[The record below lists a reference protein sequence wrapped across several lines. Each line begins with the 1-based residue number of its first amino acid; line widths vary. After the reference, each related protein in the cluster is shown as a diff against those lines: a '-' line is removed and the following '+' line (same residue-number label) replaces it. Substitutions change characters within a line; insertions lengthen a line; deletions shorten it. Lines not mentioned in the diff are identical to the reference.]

1 MEYLRPEGDNVPRES
16 YLIIHKD
23 HLLSAGSVNS
33 GAEMAT
39 IFLARF
45 LAKAGRNVVV
55 AGMLDCPEVSYDGV
69 QFWDLGPDFNAG
81 KALKRMSEL
90 GSYHLISAGR
100 ALPLMLSREDPSC
113 LSRTLITHDR
123 AGNDIGIK
131 PEVLCRVA
139 DHVICVSHAQAEV
152 FKGAGADPAKVAVI
166 HNGADLD
173 LFAPADPEKRD
184 YRKLVFVGALVQ
196 DKGIHVLINSFA
208 RLKSQFP
215 DITLDVFGSSGLWG
229 REKMF
234 DEEQIQKSLP
244 GIVFHGKTPQ
254 VRIAE
259 AYSRAG
265 ICVIPSIWFDPF
277 PLVSLEAQVTGCPVV
292 AFNVG
297 GLGEGMIPGKTG
309 VLLDEITEDALT
321 RCLAELLNSPER
333 LKQMSRD
340 AIEFA
345 RKTFTWTRFVDRIT
359 ALCET
364 KSDSRRPSSEAAG
377 ITEGRIGFLSTWNQ
391 KCGLATYGKYL
402 VSRLPTGT
410 YTVLAEETDAE
421 KTAPDEPFVI
431 RCWRKESGD
440 FTKLREAI
448 RKANIKLLHLN
459 CQARFFAEPAFSAFL
474 KELRQQGV
482 IVVSHLHNTF
492 TLDESLQH
500 LMEGSS
506 AVIVHTPENR
516 LEAVANGAPA
526 AGTFIL
532 PHGVDVR
539 PELSAAEKN
548 ALRLKHNLPVNKK
561 IITTFGFVQ
570 AHKGMEG
577 MIEAVAHLR
586 QKGVDCAGIVAGT
599 CNTSDPGSPGYL
611 AALKNFAAKAYV
623 SDNILF
629 LDRFLADEEVMEYLA
644 ASDAVMMN
652 YRSNYF
658 EASGACA
665 LAVGARA
672 LVAAS
677 IAPPFMCFG
686 DAVFHITGGYP
697 PALALQILLTDPAVQ
712 NEMRNRVNAYCG
724 ENNWSQ
730 VAKKVVTIYEK
741 LGFRPAPGPALE
753 LGEVPTVDGIYDGA
767 VSSCVF
773 QELIDKAA
781 IAASHEDF
789 NHSHELLSEALRM
802 GVSPERAL
810 GAQGAVYFAENR
822 KEDAE
827 KLFKEALLHS
837 RKDVR
842 SLCGL
847 GMCEIDKGNIE
858 DAFRLFLSALETD
871 PFHLLS
877 ITQLL
882 ACSYSLGRLSE
893 LENVLRH
900 YTASH
905 PKDLDMQYC
914 YAGCLMKQGKYDAAS
929 EITDEILR
937 AQPEHTGANE
947 LKGLI
952 TRERAMRHILGSPAA
967 ATPEEPASPHQPAVK
982 Q

>member
-1 MEYLRPEGDNVPRES
+1 MPRGN

-23 HLLSAGSVNS
+23 HPLNARGVNS

-45 LAKAGRNVVV
+45 LAKAGRTVIV
-55 AGMLDCPEVSYDGV
+55 AGMLNGQEDSYDGV
-69 QFWDLGPDFNAG
+69 QFWDLGPEFDARN
-81 KALKRMSEL
+81 ALKRMADL
-90 GSYHLISAGR
+90 GPYHLISAGR
-100 ALPLMLSREDPSC
+100 ALPLMLSKEDPAC

-123 AGNDIGIK
+123 AGSDIGIK

-152 FKGAGADPAKVAVI
+152 FTGAGANPAKVVVI

-184 YRKLVFVGALVQ
+184 YRKLIFVGALVQ

-215 DITLDVFGSSGLWG
+215 DLTLDVYGSSGLWG

-244 GIVFHGKTPQ
+244 GIVFHGKTAQ
-254 VRIAE
+254 AEIAA
-259 AYSRAG
+259 AYGKAG

-321 RCLAELLNSPER
+321 RSLAELLSSPAR

-340 AIEFA
+340 ALEFA
-345 RKTFTWTRFVDRIT
+345 RKTFTWNRVVDRIT
-359 ALCET
+359 AMCET
-364 KSDSRRPSSEAAG
+364 ETSPRAPADSSAAM
-377 ITEGRIGFLSTWNQ
+377 EGTIGFLSTWNQ
-391 KCGLATYGKYL
+391 QCGLATYGKFL
-402 VSRLPTGT
+402 VSQLPPGT
-410 YTVLAEETDAE
+410 YVVLAEETEE
-421 KTAPDEPFVI
+421 KRTAPDEPFVI
-431 RCWRKESGD
+431 RCWKKETTD
-440 FTKLREAI
+440 FTKLKQAVKRADV
-448 RKANIKLLHLN
+448 KLLHLN
-459 CQARFFAEPAFSAFL
+459 CQARFFAEPAFSVFL
-474 KELRQQGV
+474 KDLRQQGV
-482 IVVSHLHNTF
+482 TVLSHLHNTF
-492 TLDESLQH
+492 TLDDSLRY
-500 LMEGSS
+500 LMSGSS
-506 AVIVHTPENR
+506 AVIVHTRENR
-516 LEAVANGAPA
+516 LEAIANGAPA
-526 AGTFIL
+526 PTTFML

-539 PELSAAEKN
+539 PELSAADRN
-548 ALRLKHNLPVNKK
+548 ALRVKHNLPLNKK
-561 IITTFGFVQ
+561 VITSFGFVQ

-586 QKGVDCAGIVAGT
+586 QSGVDCIGIVAGT
-599 CNTSDPGSPGYL
+599 CNSSDPGSPGYL
-611 AALKNFAAKAYV
+611 AALKDFAAKAYV
-623 SDNILF
+623 SDSIRF
-629 LDRFLADEEVMEYLA
+629 LDRFLTDLEVMEYLA

-697 PALALQILLTDPAVQ
+697 PALALQILLTDTAVQ
-712 NEMRNRVNAYCG
+712 NEMRSRVNAYCD
-724 ENNWSQ
+724 EHNWKQ
-730 VAKKVVTIYEK
+730 IAEKVLGIYEK
-741 LGFRPAPGPALE
+741 LGFRPVPRPALE
-753 LGEVPTVDGIYDGA
+753 MKDIPGVDGIYDSA
-767 VSSCVF
+767 SPPCAF

-781 IAASHEDF
+781 IAASEGDF
-789 NHSHELLSEALRM
+789 RHSHELLSEAQGM
-802 GVSPERAL
+802 GVNVERAL

-822 KEDAE
+822 KGDAE
-827 KLFKEALLHS
+827 KQFKEALLHS
-837 RKDVR
+837 PRDVR

-847 GMCEIDKGNIE
+847 GMCEMEKGNIE
-858 DAFRLFLSALETD
+858 DAFELFLSALAVD

-877 ITQLL
+877 ITRLL

-893 LENVLRH
+893 LEDVLRH

-905 PKDLDMQYC
+905 PKDADMQYC
-914 YAGCLMKQGKYDAAS
+914 YAGCLMKQGKYDASS
-929 EITDEILR
+929 EIVDEILR
-937 AQPEHTGANE
+937 AQPDHEGAKE
-947 LKGLI
+947 LRGVI
-952 TRERAMRHILGSPAA
+952 TRERAMRHILGGPAA
-967 ATPEEPASPHQPAVK
+967 APSEEPPAPQPRPMIRT
-982 Q
+982 